1 MIRRCAMLYPK
12 YTLKVREFWHSR
24 DSAFSSTADSEVRS
38 SLLSWLP
45 ASSAQD
51 ESMEVD
57 PSPSPKT
64 PSETVP
70 ETEIYFRLLILH
82 HLLTSPS
89 NYSEAINLHIL
100 HIDVLPLRVQPHH
113 QMPRTRWLLLS
124 NERQKRKSG
133 CVTASLHC
141 RLHGAHIF
149 TAPRS
154 IAEQTPED
162 TCRSRK

>member
-1 MIRRCAMLYPK
+1 MLYPK
-12 YTLKVREFWHSR
+12 YTLKVREYWHSR

-64 PSETVP
+64 PLETVP

-89 NYSEAINLHIL
+89 NYSEAIKLANETVQKIQSLNRRSLDPIAA
-100 HIDVLPLRVQPHH
+100 RVWFALE
-113 QMPRTRWLLLS
+113 RAYELGGELS
-124 NERQKRKSG
+124 DARPY
-133 CVTASLHC
+133 A
-141 RLHGAHIF
+141 F
-149 TAPRS
+149 
-154 IAEQTPED
+154 
-162 TCRSRK
+162 